1 MTSPSNS
8 FRERLELAVRT
19 REGSVA
25 ARVQGTGGAAERGF
39 GVCGGLAGGWADVE
53 PRPSGPCLGR
63 QEVNRL
69 PTAEAPHLAQ
79 THPDV
84 CLFCPDWF
92 LSWASSHSPPGSWT
106 DLSHRSLPWDQV
118 QAPR

>member
-8 FRERLELAVRT
+8 FRETLELAVST

-25 ARVQGTGGAAERGF
+25 ARCRGQEELHKGVLGFVEAWQAGGQMWSPAERALPGET
-39 GVCGGLAGGWADVE
+39 GSESTAN
-53 PRPSGPCLGR
+53 CLGAPTSPR
-63 QEVNRL
+63 RL
-69 PTAEAPHLAQ
+69 PGL
-79 THPDV
+79 
-84 CLFCPDWF
+84 PDWF
-92 LSWASSHSPPGSWT
+92 LSWASSHSLPGSWT